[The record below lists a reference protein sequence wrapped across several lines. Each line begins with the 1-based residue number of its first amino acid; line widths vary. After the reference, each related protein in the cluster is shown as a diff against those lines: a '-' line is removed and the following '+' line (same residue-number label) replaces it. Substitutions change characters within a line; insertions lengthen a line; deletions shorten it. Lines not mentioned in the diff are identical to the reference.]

1 MPAGLAVCLAGGMS
15 SPAGCLEQWGRSREC
30 PVGHQEWK
38 EAKCPLPVALSDS
51 EGGEAVPIHPL
62 RVSRTKGQWE
72 ISLANNFFF
81 ILIQL
86 FFSCNIF

>member
-51 EGGEAVPIHPL
+51 EGGRLCPFTHSEFQEQRGSGKSL
-62 RVSRTKGQWE
+62 WLT
-72 ISLANNFFF
+72 ISFL
-81 ILIQL
+81 
-86 FFSCNIF
+86 S